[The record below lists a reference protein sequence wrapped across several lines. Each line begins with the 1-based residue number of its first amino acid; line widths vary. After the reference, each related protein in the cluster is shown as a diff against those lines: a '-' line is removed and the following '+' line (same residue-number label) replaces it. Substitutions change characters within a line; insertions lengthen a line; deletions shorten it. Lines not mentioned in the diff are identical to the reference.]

1 MFRQTAL
8 QNVRAVARHVLEE
21 VSALKIRIK
30 FTKIGP
36 VKYVGH
42 LDMLR
47 YFQKLVRRAGID
59 ICYSSGFNPHQKMS
73 FAAPLGVGMAG
84 EGEYVDIEVHTTMS
98 SDNAVKALNL
108 ASVEGIEIK
117 SYRKLP
123 EDAINAMSSVAAAD
137 YFIKYREGYEP
148 DFSLSEAFEHFLSKK
163 VIEIEK
169 ETKKSTALLD
179 IRPLIYEYQY
189 GCDTN
194 FLSIPEHK
202 NGIFLK
208 LATGSV
214 NNLKPDLVFL
224 AFYHF
229 LEKDMPEFALDITRT
244 EVYGTVQNEKE
255 VRFVPLEHFGENI
268 V

>member
-1 MFRQTAL
+1 M
-8 QNVRAVARHVLEE
+8 ARHVLEE

-30 FTKIGP
+30 FAKTGP

-47 YFQKLVRRAGID
+47 YFQKLIRRADID

-84 EGEYVDIEVHTTMS
+84 EGEYVDIEVHTAPS
-98 SDNAVKALNL
+98 SVQALQTLNA

-117 SYRKLP
+117 SFKKLP
-123 EDAINAMSSVAAAD
+123 DNTLNAMSSVAAAD
-137 YFIKYREGYEP
+137 YFIKYKNKYEP
-148 DFSLSEAFEHFLSKK
+148 DFSLYEKFEKFMSEK

-169 ETKKSTALLD
+169 QTKKNTTVVN

-189 GCDTN
+189 GCDKN
-194 FLSIPEHK
+194 FLSMPENK
-202 NGIFLK
+202 NGIILK
-208 LATGSV
+208 LASGSI
-214 NNLKPDLVFL
+214 NNLKPSLVFT

-229 LEKDMPEFALDITRT
+229 LQKDMPDFALDITRI
-244 EVYGTVQNEKE
+244 EVYGTGEKT
-255 VRFVPLEHFGENI
+255 RFIPLDDFGENI
-268 V
+268 I